1 MNPSVD
7 LSRYQRMDGTV
18 LKLIACL
25 SMFIDHLGAVCFS
38 GMMGFRIIGR
48 LAFPIY
54 CFLLVEGAV
63 HTHDMKKYILRMG
76 IFALISEVPFDLA
89 FYHRLVYTEHQNV
102 FFTLGLG
109 LLAIWFLEHP
119 IEHLD
124 IPDVL
129 YKLLVIIVAG
139 LIAEFFNTD
148 YGFTGIAVICVFY
161 YLREQPQLK
170 YPIAAILLAAMG
182 GVEVYA
188 VLALIPILLY
198 NGRRAGR
205 RKSCSTVFISFIRP
219 ICFCWLCYT
228 IFSSCEGEEDFG
240 GKSPM

>member
-1 MNPSVD
+1 MNPSVNI
-7 LSRYQRMDGTV
+7 SRYQRLDGTV

-63 HTHDMKKYILRMG
+63 HTRNMKKYILRMG

-89 FYHRLVYTEHQNV
+89 FYHRLVYTGHQNV

-119 IEHLD
+119 IEQLD

-129 YKLLVIIVAG
+129 YKLLVIIAVG

-161 YLREQPQLK
+161 YLRGQPQLK

-198 NGRRAGR
+198 NGQRGR
-205 RKSCSTVFISFIRP
+205 QTKAMQYGF
-219 ICFCWLCYT
+219 Y
-228 IFSSCEGEEDFG
+228 IFY
-240 GKSPM
+240 PAHLLLIAALYHLLIL

>member
-1 MNPSVD
+1 MNPSVNI
-7 LSRYQRMDGTV
+7 SRYQRLDGTV

-63 HTHDMKKYILRMG
+63 HTRNMKKYILRMG

-89 FYHRLVYTEHQNV
+89 FYHRLVYMGHQNV

-119 IEHLD
+119 NEQLD

-129 YKLLVIIVAG
+129 YKLLVIIAAG

-148 YGFTGIAVICVFY
+148 YGFTGIAVICIFY
-161 YLREQPQLK
+161 YLRGQPQ
-170 YPIAAILLAAMG
+170 
-182 GVEVYA
+182 
-188 VLALIPILLY
+188 
-198 NGRRAGR
+198 
-205 RKSCSTVFISFIRP
+205 
-219 ICFCWLCYT
+219 
-228 IFSSCEGEEDFG
+228 
-240 GKSPM
+240 

>member
-1 MNPSVD
+1 MNPSVNI
-7 LSRYQRMDGTV
+7 SRYQRLDGTV

-63 HTHDMKKYILRMG
+63 HTHNMKKYILRMG

-89 FYHRLVYTEHQNV
+89 FYHRLVYTGHQNV

-119 IEHLD
+119 IEQLD

-129 YKLLVIIVAG
+129 YKLLVIIAAG

-148 YGFTGIAVICVFY
+148 YGFTGIAVICIFY
-161 YLREQPQLK
+161 YLRGQPQLK

-198 NGRRAGR
+198 NGQRGR
-205 RKSCSTVFISFIRP
+205 QTKDMQYGFYIFYPAHLLLIAALYHLFI
-219 ICFCWLCYT
+219 L
-228 IFSSCEGEEDFG
+228 
-240 GKSPM
+240 

>member
-1 MNPSVD
+1 MNPSVNI
-7 LSRYQRMDGTV
+7 SRYQRLDGTV

-25 SMFIDHLGAVCFS
+25 SMFIDHLGAICFS

-63 HTHDMKKYILRMG
+63 HTRNMKKYILRMG

-89 FYHRLVYTEHQNV
+89 FYHRLVYTGHQNV

-119 IEHLD
+119 IEQLD

-129 YKLLVIIVAG
+129 YKLLVIIAAG

-148 YGFTGIAVICVFY
+148 YGFTGIAVICIFY
-161 YLREQPQLK
+161 YLRGQPQLK

-198 NGRRAGR
+198 NGQRGR
-205 RKSCSTVFISFIRP
+205 QTKDMQYGFYIFYPAHLLLIAALYHLFI
-219 ICFCWLCYT
+219 L
-228 IFSSCEGEEDFG
+228 
-240 GKSPM
+240 